1 MDRVP
6 TCKILGALLA
16 KARDREFTEWVNQRQ
31 LMLIRAARG
40 ICFDKQLADDV
51 LQEALADVFKR
62 WEKIK
67 DHENLEAYAIRVMI
81 SRHADMRRKIRRTHD
96 DRDFGLDQVAEIA
109 AHADESEDLA
119 QRLMVQSAMK
129 SLSPAQRAVMMLHY
143 EYGFALREVAKVLD
157 IPAGTVASHLARGKA
172 AVATY
177 VNFLPEIMDADKKKI
192 TANQMTEI
200 ENWTVKELNE

>member
-31 LMLIRAARG
+31 LMLILAARG

-81 SRHADMRRKIRRTHD
+81 SRHADMRRKIHRTHD

-200 ENWTVKELNE
+200 ENWTVKEVNE

>member
-109 AHADESEDLA
+109 ALADESEDLA

-200 ENWTVKELNE
+200 ENWTVKEVNE

>member
-96 DRDFGLDQVAEIA
+96 DRDFGLDQGAEIA

-200 ENWTVKELNE
+200 ENWTVKEVNE

>member
-200 ENWTVKELNE
+200 ENWTVKEVNE

>member
-1 MDRVP
+1 M
-6 TCKILGALLA
+6 A

-200 ENWTVKELNE
+200 ENWTVKEVNE

>member
-1 MDRVP
+1 
-6 TCKILGALLA
+6 
-16 KARDREFTEWVNQRQ
+16 
-31 LMLIRAARG
+31 MLIRAARG

-200 ENWTVKELNE
+200 ENWTVKEVNE

>member
-1 MDRVP
+1 M
-6 TCKILGALLA
+6 A

>member
-62 WEKIK
+62 WKKIK

-200 ENWTVKELNE
+200 ENWTVKEVNE

>member
-1 MDRVP
+1 MP
-6 TCKILGALLA
+6 
-16 KARDREFTEWVNQRQ
+16 KAREFAFTQWVNERQ
-31 LMLIRAARG
+31 PMLIRAARG

-62 WEKIK
+62 WDKIK

-81 SRHADMRRKIRRTHD
+81 SRHADMRRKIRRTHN
-96 DRDFGLDQVAEIA
+96 DRDLGLDQIA
-109 AHADESEDLA
+109 DIATHADESEDLA
-119 QRLMVQSAMK
+119 QRLLVQSAIK

-177 VNFLPEIMDADKKKI
+177 VNFLPEIMSTDKAKI
-192 TANQMTEI
+192 ALNQTRAI
-200 ENWTVKELNE
+200 ENWDTTEVAQ

>member
-200 ENWTVKELNE
+200 EYWTVKEVNE

>member
-1 MDRVP
+1 M
-6 TCKILGALLA
+6 A

-200 ENWTVKELNE
+200 EYWTVKEVNE